1 MRQRCIALPDCTERS
16 RNPLSAMLEFAPI
29 FCPLAVFHSGFSAA
43 ATLEIIRILIR
54 LPWPRAT
61 QVERGET
68 HGGVIMAFV
77 TGDVVPVSGDEMPFK
92 VVFKQGETVLTE
104 WLVESKEDGELQ
116 IVETLKSLVDD
127 DEDEEGDDD
136 DDE

>member
-1 MRQRCIALPDCTERS
+1 
-16 RNPLSAMLEFAPI
+16 
-29 FCPLAVFHSGFSAA
+29 
-43 ATLEIIRILIR
+43 
-54 LPWPRAT
+54 
-61 QVERGET
+61 
-68 HGGVIMAFV
+68 MAFV
-77 TGDVVPVSGDEMPFK
+77 TADVVPVSGDEMPFK
-92 VVFKQGETVLTE
+92 VVFKQGETILTE